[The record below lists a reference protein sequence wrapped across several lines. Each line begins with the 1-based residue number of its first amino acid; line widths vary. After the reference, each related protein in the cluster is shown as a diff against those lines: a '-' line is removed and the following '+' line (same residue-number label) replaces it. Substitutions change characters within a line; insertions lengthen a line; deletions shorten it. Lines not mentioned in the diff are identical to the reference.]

1 MSRLHLHRRPGRTG
15 RSVVSRATLAA
26 LTAAALAA
34 GAAPAAHAQPVPAIP
49 GVPTVGQAPGSSMFV
64 DEIGRPTPLV
74 QQNVRDFAEQPWVPE
89 SLANVLLSALAFTA
103 ESTPGE
109 GVPLPENSPTFT
121 QFYWPTVSGD
131 CIGGVSDAVGSALA
145 VPGPAQIPAPGAG
158 DGQTTFLFTALG
170 TSAAAAEQGGM
181 TVHWVNVNT
190 LATGQTTLGNHGINP
205 EGPATISGVADT
217 GKGTIIAVLGGDI
230 RTQESTCS
238 FIPTAAVI
246 DAR

>member
-1 MSRLHLHRRPGRTG
+1 MSRHLLSRRTG
-15 RSVVSRATLAA
+15 RSLLAV
-26 LTAAALAA
+26 LTAGALVA
-34 GAAPAAHAQPVPAIP
+34 GAAPAATAQPVP
-49 GVPTVGQAPGSSMFV
+49 TLGQAPGSSMFV

-103 ESTPGE
+103 GSNPGE

-131 CIGGVSDAVGSALA
+131 CIGGHSDAVGSALA

-158 DGQTTFLFTALG
+158 EGQTTFLFTALG
-170 TSAAAAEQGGM
+170 TAPAAAEQGGM
-181 TVHWVNVNT
+181 TVHWVNLNT
-190 LATGQTTLGNHGINP
+190 FATGQTPLGNHGINP
-205 EGPATISGVADT
+205 DGPATISGVADT
-217 GKGTIIAVLGGDI
+217 GRGTIVAVLGGDI
-230 RTQESTCS
+230 RTQEATCS
-238 FIPTAAVI
+238 FIPTTAVI